1 MDGLPDLLDPV
12 SNAWLGLF
20 AKLGAALVAGLILGF
35 DREWRGH
42 SAGLRTHMMVALGS
56 AAVAAIALEL
66 YDDLVDRYPST
77 SADPMRIVE
86 GVVAAIGFLGG
97 GVIIQA
103 RGQIRG
109 LTTAANLWVCGMI
122 GLAFGAGLWRT
133 AGLTLALAF
142 FVLVVVR
149 VFERRVLGSED
160 EEG

>member
-1 MDGLPDLLDPV
+1 MPELTDLLQPI
-12 SNAWLGLF
+12 SNDWTALL
-20 AKLGAALVAGLILGF
+20 AKLCAALLAGIVLGI

-66 YDDLVDRYPST
+66 YDDLYSRYPGNN
-77 SADPMRIVE
+77 ADPMRIVE

-97 GVIIQA
+97 GLIIQS

-133 AGLTLALAF
+133 ATVTVALAF

-149 VFERRVLGSED
+149 LVEPPSARRDDERS
-160 EEG
+160 